1 MSKVLIL
8 GATGSLG
15 RHVTQQAIA
24 AGHEVST
31 LVRTPSK
38 LPAEVRDRVEV
49 RRADLA
55 ATSASEL
62 AAMFENHDA
71 VINTA
76 GLVTEGQGFVDLVSR
91 VVAGLEYMP
100 ERDRPVSW
108 FMGGAALLD
117 LDTRGRR
124 GVDLPRVGS
133 TYWPHRANF
142 DRISRTGLDWRILC
156 PGPMVVQQA
165 LGLGRIR
172 TSLDR
177 VPVRV
182 PAFARALPAALL
194 LPIFVQR
201 IPEMIVPYADAAAL
215 ILANLTPS
223 DAMSR
228 HRVGLA
234 LPVGMRGRKAQWAAR
249 APSTWSRPRAGS
261 TIVTDGRAVPN
272 PSLTEQQWHTSTTR
286 R

>member
-1 MSKVLIL
+1 VSKVLIL
-8 GATGSLG
+8 GAAGSLG

-24 AGHEVST
+24 AGHEVSA
-31 LVRTPSK
+31 LVRPPSK
-38 LPAEVRDRVEV
+38 LSAEVRDRVVEL
-49 RRADLA
+49 RADLL
-55 ATSASEL
+55 ATSAPEL
-62 AAMFENHDA
+62 AKMFEGHDA
-71 VINTA
+71 VISAA

-91 VVAGLEYMP
+91 VVEGLESLP

-108 FMGGAALLD
+108 FMAGAALLD
-117 LDTRGRR
+117 LDTRGLRA
-124 GVDLPRVGS
+124 VDLPRVGS

-156 PGPMVVQQA
+156 PGPMVDHQA

-182 PAFARALPAALL
+182 PAFTRALPAVLL

-201 IPEMIVPYADAAAL
+201 IPEMIVSYADAAAL
-215 ILANLTPS
+215 ILANLDPS
-223 DAMSR
+223 DAMSG

-249 APSTWSRPRAGS
+249 
-261 TIVTDGRAVPN
+261 PN
-272 PSLTEQQWHTSTTR
+272 PSERQTASIATGR
-286 R
+286 A